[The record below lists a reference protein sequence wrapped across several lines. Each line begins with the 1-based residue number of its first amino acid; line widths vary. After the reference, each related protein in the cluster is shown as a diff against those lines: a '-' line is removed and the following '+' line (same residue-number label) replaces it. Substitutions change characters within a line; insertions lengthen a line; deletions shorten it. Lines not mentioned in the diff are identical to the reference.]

1 MPGNPRCRCVRVCQS
16 PVLTGA
22 LAGGAPVPIRWG
34 VPLQEVAAQMKVLH
48 ERVAGIDVHK
58 EMIKVAI
65 RSPGGKPWTR
75 TTEILEFR
83 TFYGVLQEMARQLR
97 RRDVTHVVM
106 EASGVYT
113 EPVYYALCE
122 QDFTEV
128 AVINPAH
135 AKALRG
141 HKTDAKDCAR
151 LAELFE
157 CGLLRGS
164 YIPPA
169 ELKEVRDLTRYR
181 IKTVQARTSEIQRL
195 GKALESAGIKLG
207 SVASDI
213 TGKSATAMIE
223 SLIDGERRGAV
234 LADLAKG
241 PMRTAG
247 KLADLSMALTGRFTG
262 HHALLCRLHRDR
274 IKVLDE
280 AVAGLDRR
288 IAAGAARW
296 QREQDLLK
304 TLPGF
309 GDVVA
314 QAWLGEI
321 GPAPHLHFAS
331 HEKLASWVTLC
342 PGNNISARKRKHGR
356 TGDAG
361 TYIKPMLI
369 QAAWAAIRVRG
380 RLQARYNRLVRRFGG
395 DKNPGAKKKAITAI
409 AHTLLKIAYQVL
421 KSGTPYQ
428 EPGAD
433 FYTRRESPEQKQAWL
448 QRQLQKLHPGC
459 TIAITIS
466 PPEAALPPGA

>member
-1 MPGNPRCRCVRVCQS
+1 
-16 PVLTGA
+16 
-22 LAGGAPVPIRWG
+22 

-65 RSPGGKPWTR
+65 RSPGEKPWTR
-75 TTEILEFR
+75 KTEILEFR
-83 TFYGVLQEMARQLR
+83 TFYGVLQAMARELR
-97 RRDVTHVVM
+97 RRGVTHVVM

-113 EPVYYALCE
+113 EPVYYALAE

-135 AKALRG
+135 AKALKG

-195 GKALESAGIKLG
+195 AKALESAGIKLG

-223 SLIDGERRGAV
+223 SLIDGERRGQV

-280 AVAGLDRR
+280 AVAGLDGR
-288 IAAGAARW
+288 IAGKVTPW
-296 QREQDLLK
+296 QREADLLK

-331 HEKLASWVTLC
+331 HEKLACWVSLC

-380 RLQARYNRLVRRFGG
+380 RLQARYSRLVRRFGG
-395 DKNPGAKKKAITAI
+395 NKNPGAKKKAITAI

-428 EPGAD
+428 DLGAD

-448 QRQLQKLHPGC
+448 ERQLQKLHPGC
-459 TIAITIS
+459 TVTVTIS